1 MKEKVYINNGNIM
14 YLYKTMKKY
23 TDVNHPLKIS
33 EIIELIEKEYGE
45 HISRR
50 TIRRNFKVLE
60 EKFNIPI
67 ERVMNNA
74 YYIDYEDNNFD
85 PSEVR
90 ALVDMVNYSR
100 FVDEALSKQ
109 LIDKL
114 INLLNEND
122 KKDFIGYDKYMK
134 NVKTTNKQI
143 FFTIKMIA
151 EAILNKKYIQFDYY
165 KYNVKKEFEFR
176 KSFLIFPVTILCDV
190 GQYYLVAANTDKK
203 LFYFRLDRIKNIKI
217 KEGKILNISKKQL
230 DNYIASSVGMYGGE
244 LEIVEAIINKNLID
258 DVIDTFGR
266 DVEISEYNEKQF
278 MMKTKINIE
287 GFKNW
292 SLRHLEDVQITYPLK
307 LKDEIARIL
316 EKALNKYK

>member
-14 YLYKTMKKY
+14 YLYQTMKKY

-45 HISRR
+45 NISSR

-217 KEGKILNISKKQL
+217 KEGKKLNISKKQL

-278 MMKTKINIE
+278 MIKTKINIE

>member
-14 YLYKTMKKY
+14 YLYQTMKKY

-45 HISRR
+45 NISSR

-217 KEGKILNISKKQL
+217 KEGKKLNISKKQL

>member
-45 HISRR
+45 HISSR